1 MSLNS
6 KDRQINHY
14 GELSG
19 EIKYKPDGSNKIVSI
34 PGHQF
39 NYRLGYKDFY
49 LIPIAKLPNNE
60 FLIILNYC
68 LILMQKMCLNNT
80 AIYFLFLIFH
90 VHLRQ

>member
-19 EIKYKPDGSNKIVSI
+19 EINYKPDGSNKIVSI

-49 LIPIAKLPNNE
+49 LIPITKLPNNA
-60 FLIILNYC
+60 IS
-68 LILMQKMCLNNT
+68 NNSKLLFDLDVKCAST
-80 AIYFLFLIFH
+80 TWRYIFYF
-90 VHLRQ
+90 